1 MPTIHDSKKSVQAQM
16 TFAVERI
23 SKAQNLPAG
32 KKYKCPKC
40 DGKGESVG
48 DLTPTCKTCQLPMLD
63 SRDREIAK
71 FQKALFAIREI
82 AKFKSMKV

>member
-1 MPTIHDSKKSVQAQM
+1 MPTIHSSKKSVQAQL
-16 TFAVERI
+16 TFATDSI

-71 FQKALFAIREI
+71 FQKALSTIQEI
-82 AKFKSMKV
+82 AKFKNIKV